1 MARLLWYF
9 CPDLKKILMTNNELF
24 SVILIGLLL
33 VILPAIGLYGM
44 FRKAGVAGW
53 KAVIPF
59 YNYWVMLEIAQ
70 RPRYWFFLMFIP
82 VVGWFIA
89 LGICIEFVKP
99 FGKFKFYQHALVAF
113 AGVFYFIYIGYNKKD
128 KFIGVEAVKKYKKSA
143 AREWID
149 AGVFAIVAATLIRTF
164 VFEAYVIPTG
174 SMEKTLLVNDF
185 LFVSK
190 FSYGPRIPNTP
201 LAVPFVHH
209 ALPFSNIPSYVEWI
223 KIPYTRWFPSPVKRN
238 DVVVFNFPAGDTIIN
253 KDEYQSAH
261 PYYDVARELGN
272 GNIDIGRE
280 IILKDPDQYPLIVYP
295 VDKQE
300 NYIKRCIGVAGDTLQ
315 IKNQVVY
322 IDGKATNLPP
332 ESETYYYVQTGGQQL
347 DETVMKEEYNV
358 DVSNTDEIQVASG
371 GSKYRMLL
379 TSAAKEKMLKSG
391 LAKNIVPE
399 LDTSKAQFQIFPFD
413 HRWSTD
419 DFGPI
424 WIPKKGAVLTLT
436 QENYLVY
443 ERAIRTYEK
452 NSLEVKDGKIYI
464 NGVQTNQYTF
474 KMDYFWMMGDNRHGS
489 QDSRFWGFVPED
501 HVVGEASLIWMS
513 YDKGLRWN
521 RIFKKI
527 K

>member
-1 MARLLWYF
+1 
-9 CPDLKKILMTNNELF
+9 MTHNELLAL
-24 SVILIGLLL
+24 ILIGLLL
-33 VILPAIGLYGM
+33 VILPSFGLYGM
-44 FRKAGVAGW
+44 FRKAGVPAW
-53 KAVIPF
+53 KGLVPF
-59 YNYWVMLEIAQ
+59 YNFWTMLEIAQ
-70 RPRYWFFLMFIP
+70 RPKYWFFLMLIP

-89 LGICIEFVKP
+89 LGICIEFVKT
-99 FGKFKFYQHALVAF
+99 FGKFKLYQHALTVF
-113 AGVFYFIYIGYNKKD
+113 AGVFYFAYIGYNKKD
-128 KFIGVEAVKKYKKSA
+128 KFIGVDAVKKHKKSA

-209 ALPFSNIPSYVEWI
+209 ALPFSNVQSYVEWI

-261 PYYDVARELGN
+261 PYYDVARGLGN
-272 GNIDIGRE
+272 GNIAVGRK
-280 IILKDPDQYPLIVYP
+280 IILDDPDDYPLIVYP

-300 NYIKRCIGVAGDTLQ
+300 NYIKRCIGIAGDTLQ
-315 IKNQVVY
+315 LKEQVVY
-322 IDGKATNLPP
+322 INGQATSLPP
-332 ESETYYYVQTGGQQL
+332 QSETYYYVQTGGQQL
-347 DETVMKEEYNV
+347 DEAVMKEEYNI
-358 DVSNTDEIQVASG
+358 DVSNTDEIQPSVG
-371 GSKYRMLL
+371 NNKYRMLL
-379 TSAAKEKMLKSG
+379 TSSAKEKMLKSG
-391 LAKNIVPE
+391 LAKNIIPE
-399 LDTSKAQFQIFPFD
+399 LDTNLFTPPEALPFPYD
-413 HRWSTD
+413 HRWSLD
-419 DFGPI
+419 NFGPI
-424 WIPKKGAVLTLT
+424 WIPKKDASVTLT
-436 QENYLVY
+436 AENYPVY

-489 QDSRFWGFVPED
+489 QDSRYWGFVPED

-513 YDKGLRWN
+513 YDKGLRWS